1 MWKSK
6 IENRNLN
13 WFESFKFKLEK
24 KMEKKKIENSTLG
37 QIQLGPAP
45 IRPRDPLPL
54 NPSNPRHP
62 STDAWGSSASPLH
75 PRSRMS
81 IATAR

>member
-24 KMEKKKIENSTLG
+24 KMEKKKYKI
-37 QIQLGPAP
+37 PP
-45 IRPRDPLPL
+45 
-54 NPSNPRHP
+54 
-62 STDAWGSSASPLH
+62 
-75 PRSRMS
+75 
-81 IATAR
+81 